1 MTRRHGKTAIV
12 ATVTV
17 FGIEDSCCGVYSPPV
32 RLIGIVTCDIW
43 SFGQVH
49 LFFFLLTFKQTCVI
63 CIVEACPD
71 RINPS
76 A

>member
-49 LFFFLLTFKQTCVI
+49 LFFFSTHF
-63 CIVEACPD
+63 
-71 RINPS
+71 
-76 A
+76 